1 MSRVIDLI
9 EEKRMETK
17 RKLHVP
23 ECLLGVGYIDRL
35 LTRVAIL
42 EVFLE
47 DAELDARF
55 RIWTKRM
62 NNLDRLERGLPQGD
76 LEWQ

>member
-1 MSRVIDLI
+1 MSRIIDLI
-9 EEKRMETK
+9 EEKRQEI
-17 RKLHVP
+17 RRRLQVP
-23 ECLLGVGYIDRL
+23 EVLLGVGYIDRL
-35 LTRVAIL
+35 LNRSAIL

-62 NNLDRLERGLPQGD
+62 NNLDRLERGLPKGD